1 MTPATLTPYFETIF
15 GVGFTLWGGVCMLAL
30 ISGLP
35 GTWIL
40 IGTATLVDLIDR
52 LWLPSGAPLTFH
64 PLTLAACA
72 LLAGV
77 GELLE
82 FLLSAAG
89 AKKFGAS
96 ARGMWGSVIGGMLGA
111 IGGTFVI
118 PIVGT
123 IIGAAVGTAA
133 GAVIGELST
142 RDKTLAETAKPALGA
157 VIGRVLGTLAKLPL
171 GLVVWVTLAIAAF
184 A

>member
-1 MTPATLTPYFETIF
+1 MTPETLTPYFETIF
-15 GVGFTLWGGVCMLAL
+15 GVGFTLWGAVCMLAL

-40 IGTATLVDLIDR
+40 IGTAMIVDLVDR

-64 PLTLAACA
+64 PLTLAVCA
-72 LLAGV
+72 L
-77 GELLE
+77 
-82 FLLSAAG
+82 
-89 AKKFGAS
+89 
-96 ARGMWGSVIGGMLGA
+96 
-111 IGGTFVI
+111 
-118 PIVGT
+118 
-123 IIGAAVGTAA
+123 IGAAVGTAA

>member
-1 MTPATLTPYFETIF
+1 MNTATFSPYLETIF
-15 GVGFTLWGGVCMLAL
+15 GIGFTLWGGVCMLAL

-40 IGTATLVDLIDR
+40 ISTAVVIDVIDR
-52 LWLPSGAPLTFH
+52 LWLPTGAPLTFH
-64 PLTLAACA
+64 PLTIALCA

-89 AKKFGAS
+89 AKRFGAS

-111 IGGTFVI
+111 ILGTFLFPVI
-118 PIVGT
+118 GT
-123 IIGAAVGTAA
+123 IIGAATGTAM
-133 GAVIGELST
+133 GAVLGELST